1 MRFRLTNTNGA
12 FSSLLRASF
21 ALYAGAAAASAPGC
35 RAGGE
40 TAPPPAAQN
49 AANAQDIDAR
59 LSRAYP
65 GLVNGINADEV
76 IFADGTRLPL
86 HDGKGDKPFAA
97 WLSDPDIADMFA
109 LAYPPGSE
117 NAPPPVN
124 FDPGRARNAAFFKKV
139 YGDCAA
145 GGVTPALVEI
155 IWLPKKAGQ
164 VLKITSING
173 VAKRLAA
180 ISAELDELSADFDGF
195 LWPAAGAY
203 NCRDIAGTRT
213 PSAHGYGIAIDI
225 AVQHA
230 SYWRWS
236 GAKGEAAPPY
246 RNEIPMEIVR
256 VFEKHGFIWG
266 GKWSHFD
273 TMHFEYRPEL
283 LPPVDAL
290 QPAADAARGPASG
303 AASPG
308 TPTLDPAAGTA
319 ASAKPGPELIKRP
332 EQ

>member
-1 MRFRLTNTNGA
+1 MRFRLTKTNGPV
-12 FSSLLRASF
+12 SLLRASF
-21 ALYAGAAAASAPGC
+21 ALYVGAAAASAPGC
-35 RAGGE
+35 WAWDE
-40 TAPPPAAQN
+40 TTPPPAAQN
-49 AANAQDIDAR
+49 AANVQDIGER

-65 GLVNGINADEV
+65 GIVKGVDADGV

-109 LAYPPGSE
+109 LAYPPGPQS
-117 NAPPPVN
+117 APPPVN

-139 YGDCAA
+139 YGDCRARR
-145 GGVTPALVEI
+145 VTPALVDV

-180 ISAELDELSADFDGF
+180 ISAELDEVSADFDGF

-203 NCRDIAGTRT
+203 NCRDIAGTKT

-225 AVQHA
+225 AVRHA

-236 GAKGEAAPPY
+236 GVKGEAAPAY
-246 RNEIPMEIVR
+246 RNEIPIEIVR
-256 VFEKHGFIWG
+256 VFEKYGFIWG
-266 GKWSHFD
+266 GKWNHFD

-283 LPPVDAL
+283 LPPVDGL
-290 QPAADAARGPASG
+290 QPAADAARGPTPGSASG
-303 AASPG
+303 ALAPG
-308 TPTLDPAAGTA
+308 SAMGTA
-319 ASAKPGPELIKRP
+319 PSTKSGP
-332 EQ
+332 

>member
-1 MRFRLTNTNGA
+1 MRFRLTKLN
-12 FSSLLRASF
+12 SIVSLLRASF
-21 ALYAGAAAASAPGC
+21 ALYAGVAAASAPGC
-35 RAGGE
+35 WAGGE

-49 AANAQDIDAR
+49 AASTHDIAER

-65 GLVNGINADEV
+65 GLVKGVDSNDV

-109 LAYPPGSE
+109 LAYPPGPES
-117 NAPPPVN
+117 APPPVN

-145 GGVTPALVEI
+145 GGVTPSLVDV

-195 LWPAAGAY
+195 LWPAAGVY
-203 NCRDIAGTRT
+203 NCRDIAGTKT

-225 AVQHA
+225 AVRHA

-236 GAKGEAAPPY
+236 GVKGEAAPAY

-266 GKWSHFD
+266 GKWNHFD

-283 LPPVDAL
+283 LAPVDGL
-290 QPAADAARGPASG
+290 QPSADAARGPAPN
-303 AASPG
+303 AASSSAPA
-308 TPTLDPAAGTA
+308 PDPAMGTA
-319 ASAKPGPELIKRP
+319 ASTKSGP
-332 EQ
+332 

>member
-1 MRFRLTNTNGA
+1 MRLRLTNSNNAA
-12 FSSLLRASF
+12 FLLRASF
-21 ALYAGAAAASAPGC
+21 ALYVGAAAASAPAC
-35 RAGGE
+35 WGGDE
-40 TAPPPAAQN
+40 TAPPPAAQD
-49 AANAQDIDAR
+49 AASDQDIAER
-59 LSRAYP
+59 LTRAYP
-65 GLVNGINADEV
+65 GIVKGVDSGGV

-86 HDGKGDKPFAA
+86 HDGKGDRSFAA

-109 LAYPPGSE
+109 LAYPPGHMS
-117 NAPPPVN
+117 APPRN

-145 GGVTPALVEI
+145 GGVTPALVDV

-164 VLKITSING
+164 VLKVTSVNG

-180 ISAELDELSADFDGF
+180 ISAELDELPADFDGF
-195 LWPAAGAY
+195 LWPAAGTY
-203 NCRDIAGTRT
+203 NCRDIAGTKT

-236 GAKGEAAPPY
+236 GAKGDAAPAY
-246 RNEIPMEIVR
+246 RNEVPMEIVR
-256 VFEKHGFIWG
+256 VFEEHGFIWG

-283 LPPVDAL
+283 LTPVGGL
-290 QPAADAARGPASG
+290 QPGADAAGSAASG
-303 AASPG
+303 A
-308 TPTLDPAAGTA
+308 PA
-319 ASAKPGPELIKRP
+319 
-332 EQ
+332 Q

>member
-1 MRFRLTNTNGA
+1 MRLRLTKSNNAA
-12 FSSLLRASF
+12 FLLRASF
-21 ALYAGAAAASAPGC
+21 ALYIGAAAASVPVC
-35 RAGGE
+35 WGGAE
-40 TAPPPAAQN
+40 TARPPAAQN
-49 AANAQDIDAR
+49 AANAQDIAER

-65 GLVNGINADEV
+65 GIVQGVDSGGV

-86 HDGKGDKPFAA
+86 HDGKGDKTFAA

-109 LAYPPGSE
+109 IAYPPGQVST
-117 NAPPPVN
+117 PPPVN

-145 GGVTPALVEI
+145 GGVTPALVDV
-155 IWLPKKAGQ
+155 IWLPKKARQ
-164 VLKITSING
+164 VLKVTSVNG

-203 NCRDIAGTRT
+203 NCRDIAGTKT

-236 GAKGEAAPPY
+236 GAKDEAAPAY
-246 RNEIPMEIVR
+246 RNEVPMEIVR
-256 VFEKHGFIWG
+256 VFENHGFIWG
-266 GKWSHFD
+266 GKWNHFD

-283 LPPVDAL
+283 LTPGDGL
-290 QPAADAARGPASG
+290 QAGADAAGSAS
-303 AASPG
+303 SG
-308 TPTLDPAAGTA
+308 TP
-319 ASAKPGPELIKRP
+319 AK
-332 EQ
+332 